1 MPTLRT
7 NTSVPDADDF
17 TGSPDTGEQRA
28 YPLSENAT
36 DLAARLGQRVRAAR
50 SARALTRK
58 QLAAESGISLP
69 YLSRVEKGDG
79 NVSIGVLHK
88 LALALNLPIENL
100 VADTD
105 GYGADY
111 ALIVEL
117 LKRQS
122 HEKLGEIRRMLVSE
136 VQDEQAAQVQR
147 SRRIALLGLRGAGKS
162 TLGPVLAKRLSIPF
176 IELNKE
182 IEAEAGISLN
192 EVFLIYRQPGYRR
205 LERRCLERVI
215 STYPEFVLAA
225 GGGIVTEPSTYELL
239 LHSSFCVWLRTDPE
253 EHYRRVMAQH
263 DVRIANEQLKRE
275 AMENIT
281 QSLCAR
287 ENLYALAPACIDTTG
302 KAIDASANEI
312 LKLMA
317 EHHSQ

>member
-1 MPTLRT
+1 MSDT
-7 NTSVPDADDF
+7 DDF
-17 TGSPDTGEQRA
+17 PVSMDMGEQHA
-28 YPLSENAT
+28 DPISENAT

-50 SARALTRK
+50 AARALSRK

-79 NVSIGVLHK
+79 NVSIGVLHR

-100 VADTD
+100 VADTE

-122 HEKLGEIRRMLVSE
+122 HEKLADIRRMLLSHVSDK
-136 VQDEQAAQVQR
+136 QNANGPR
-147 SRRIALLGLRGAGKS
+147 SRRIALVGLRGAGKS

-182 IEAEAGISLN
+182 IEAEAGINLS
-192 EVFLIYRQPGYRR
+192 EVFLMYRQSGYRR
-205 LERRCLERVI
+205 LERRCLDRVI
-215 STYPEFVLAA
+215 STYPEFVLAT
-225 GGGIVTEPSTYELL
+225 GGGIVTEPATYELL
-239 LHSSFCVWLRTDPE
+239 LHSFYCVWLRADPE

-263 DVRIANEQLKRE
+263 DVRIANDQLKQE

-281 QSLCAR
+281 RSLGAR
-287 ENLYALAPACIDTTG
+287 ESLYALAPANIDTTG
-302 KAIDASANEI
+302 RSIEESADEI

-317 EHHSQ
+317 EHQL

>member
-1 MPTLRT
+1 MSDT
-7 NTSVPDADDF
+7 DDF
-17 TGSPDTGEQRA
+17 PVSMDMGEQHA
-28 YPLSENAT
+28 DPISEKAT

-50 SARALTRK
+50 AARALSRK

-79 NVSIGVLHK
+79 NVSIGVLHR

-100 VADTD
+100 VADTE

-122 HEKLGEIRRMLVSE
+122 HEKLADIRRMLLSHVSDK
-136 VQDEQAAQVQR
+136 QNANGPR
-147 SRRIALLGLRGAGKS
+147 SRRIALVGLRGAGKS

-182 IEAEAGISLN
+182 IEAEAGINLS
-192 EVFLIYRQPGYRR
+192 EVFLMYRQSGYRR
-205 LERRCLERVI
+205 LERRCLDRVI
-215 STYPEFVLAA
+215 STYPEFVLAT
-225 GGGIVTEPSTYELL
+225 GGGIVTEPATYELL
-239 LHSSFCVWLRTDPE
+239 LHSFYCVWLRADPE

-263 DVRIANEQLKRE
+263 DVRIANDQLKQE

-281 QSLCAR
+281 RSLGAR
-287 ENLYALAPACIDTTG
+287 ESLYALAPANIDTTG
-302 KAIDASANEI
+302 RSIEESADEI

-317 EHHSQ
+317 EHQL